1 MLTPAHTDEVA
12 DAVREAARTG
22 AARRVVGRGTWLQG
36 GVARADAPPLSV
48 AALDGLVEY
57 VPGDLVITVRAGTS
71 LAAVEAAT
79 RAAGQQ
85 LAVAPYGTDDG
96 SVGATVATASA
107 APLALEHKTV
117 RDLVLGLTMVT
128 GTGDVVR
135 VGGRVVKNVAGFD
148 LVRLATG
155 AWGTLGVITEVS
167 LRLHARP
174 AVDELAGFP
183 LEGPAARW
191 VPALAALRVP
201 LPLLVRAAPGEAP
214 LLVARL
220 AGAPSRVAALRGLLT
235 DALRDALGHVP
246 QDTQLDP
253 SVWWPRLRTVPA
265 SAYALRWRTAPSHA
279 AVLWDGVGTAF
290 PDGVRRVD
298 PARGGVRVTGPDGSH
313 QGAPGQPLATAVA
326 RLRDAMP
333 PRLAPHGLAL
343 AVDQGAL
350 PARPASAL
358 EAGVRRALDPHGVL
372 NPPCP

>member
-1 MLTPAHTDEVA
+1 MLTPDRTEQVA
-12 DAVREAARTG
+12 AAVRDAA
-22 AARRVVGRGTWLQG
+22 AAGETRRVVGRGTWLQG
-36 GVARADAPPLSV
+36 GVARADAPTLSV
-48 AALDGLVEY
+48 AALDGLVAY
-57 VPGDLVITVRAGTS
+57 VPGDLVITVGAGTS
-71 LAAVEAAT
+71 LATLDAVT

-85 LAVAPYGTDDG
+85 LAVSPYGTDDG

-107 APLALEHKTV
+107 APLALEHRTV

-174 AVDELAGFP
+174 AVDELVAWP
-183 LEGPAARW
+183 LAGPAARW

-201 LPLLVRAAPGEAP
+201 LPLLVRTAPGEEP

-235 DALRDALGHVP
+235 GALQGTLGAVP
-246 QDTQLDP
+246 PETRLDP
-253 SVWWPRLRTVPA
+253 AVWWPQLRNVPPT
-265 SAYALRWRTAPSHA
+265 AYALRWRTAPSHA
-279 AVLWDGVGTAF
+279 ALLWDGVGAAF
-290 PDGVRRVD
+290 PEGVRLLD
-298 PARGGVRVTGPDGSH
+298 PARGGVRVTGPDCSH
-313 QGAPGQPLATAVA
+313 QGAPGHPLATAVA
-326 RLRDAMP
+326 QLREAVTAS
-333 PRLAPHGLAL
+333 LAPHGLAM
-343 AVDQGAL
+343 AVDQGVL
-350 PARPASAL
+350 PARPPSAL

-372 NPPCP
+372 NPPRP